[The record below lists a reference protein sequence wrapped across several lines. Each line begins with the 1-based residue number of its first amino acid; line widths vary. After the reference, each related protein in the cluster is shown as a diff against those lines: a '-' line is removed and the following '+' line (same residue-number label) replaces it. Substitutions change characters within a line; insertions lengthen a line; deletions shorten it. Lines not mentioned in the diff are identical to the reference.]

1 MRIRTIKPEFFTH
14 EGIQDA
20 EVESKLPLR
29 LAYIGLWCAADRE
42 GRFKLEPRRLGVQ
55 ILPYDQVEFSRVLH
69 ALATRGFVVLY
80 TVGDACFGCIPS
92 FERHQ
97 IVNNRESDSVIPD
110 MDSEGADKALD
121 EEKIDACLTRASRQK
136 DACLTPAKGKGRE
149 GKGRKGP
156 SGTGGDVPEKP
167 ARQRNEILDA
177 LVACCGGDPLQTTSA
192 GWSQAATALRDI
204 RQVAPEVTADT
215 IREKAAAYRKAHP
228 DWDLTTSALAK
239 HWGTLAVQSSAS
251 PDWVMAEM
259 AAWARPEKPLHRP
272 GIDEE

>member
-20 EVESKLPLR
+20 EMESNLPLR

-55 ILPYDQVEFSRVLH
+55 ILPYDKVEFSRVLH

-110 MDSEGADKALD
+110 MDSEGAEKAIDK
-121 EEKIDACLTRASRQK
+121 EKIDACLTRASRQK
-136 DACLTPAKGKGRE
+136 DACATPGKGKGRE
-149 GKGRKGP
+149 GKEGKGP
-156 SGTGGDVPEKP
+156 SGTGGEIPEKP
-167 ARQRNEILDA
+167 ARQRNELLDA
-177 LVACCGGDPLQTTSA
+177 LVSACGGDPIQTTKS
-192 GWSQAATALRDI
+192 GWGQAATALSDI
-204 RQVAPEVTADT
+204 RQVAPNVTVDVL
-215 IREKAAAYRKAHP
+215 RQKAEAYRKAHP
-228 DWDLTTSALAK
+228 DWELTTSALAK
-239 HWGTLAVQSSAS
+239 HWGTLSTAATVQD
-251 PDWVMAEM
+251 DWM
-259 AAWARPEKPLHRP
+259 AAQLRAAYAQPVVTRRPWE
-272 GIDEE
+272 ID

>member
-14 EGIQDA
+14 EGLQSA
-20 EVESKLPLR
+20 ELEEKLPLR

-97 IVNNRESDSVIPD
+97 IVNNRESRSLIPD

-121 EEKIDACLTRASRQK
+121 EKKIDACLTRASRQK
-136 DACLTPAKGKGRE
+136 DACTTPAKRKGRE
-149 GKGRKGP
+149 GNGKDGP
-156 SGTGGDVPEKP
+156 SATGEKVDEKP
-167 ARQRNEILDA
+167 PRQRNEILDA
-177 LVACCGGDPLQTTSA
+177 LVSVCGGDPIQTTSA
-192 GWSQAATALRDI
+192 GWSQAAKALSDI
-204 RQVAPEVTADT
+204 RQVCPTVAPEILRQKAD
-215 IREKAAAYRKAHP
+215 AYRKAHP

-239 HWGTLAVQSSAS
+239 HWGTLSTATTTQD
-251 PDWVMAEM
+251 DWM
-259 AAWARPEKPLHRP
+259 AAQLRAAYAEPVVIKRPWEV
-272 GIDEE
+272 D

>member
-20 EVESKLPLR
+20 EAESKLPLR

-69 ALATRGFVVLY
+69 ALATRGFIVLY
-80 TVGDACFGCIPS
+80 TVGDSCFGCIPS

-110 MDSEGADKALD
+110 MESEGAEKALD
-121 EEKIDACLTRASRQK
+121 KEKIDACLTRASRQK
-136 DACLTPAKGKGRE
+136 DACPTPAKRKGRE
-149 GKGRKGP
+149 GKGGESP
-156 SGTGGDVPEKP
+156 SGTGEGDSQKP
-167 ARQRNEILDA
+167 SRPRNELLDA
-177 LVACCGGDPLQTTSA
+177 LVSACGGDPEQTTKA

-204 RQVAPEVTADT
+204 RQVAPNVTVDVL
-215 IREKAAAYRKAHP
+215 RQKAEAYRKTHP
-228 DWDLTTSALAK
+228 DWQLTTSALAK
-239 HWGTLAVQSSAS
+239 HWGTLSTAATVQD
-251 PDWVMAEM
+251 DWM
-259 AAWARPEKPLHRP
+259 AAQLRAAYAQPVVTRRPWE
-272 GIDEE
+272 ID